1 MVAAGAYGDETPTA
15 AKLAMEASR
24 GKRARVGPLPQPPA
38 RSVSTRVPP
47 MHNRPSS
54 PHHRAAPPSLPSP
67 LSRSRAQPSKDRA
80 DEILPGQ
87 FQHSRR
93 QGGPGQVPPQ
103 RLRRGRARRRSAPH
117 RRDRRARQREDSHG
131 GRPTR
136 HAHRLGPGQAHVP
149 PAERPVPS
157 RARRTPPSRRHLSPR
172 VRRPLDAVV
181 SRDRLRRHR
190 SRGAR
195 PGGGAV
201 PSRAAAPGSNLDR
214 DEREKPI
221 RGDGRAGVGAA
232 RHPGTRT
239 VAVDPRR
246 FARRFADSFAF
257 AFGASFSSEFLAAV
271 SIAFPD
277 AHRHGTVPSSSRGRD
292 R

>member
-87 FQHSRR
+87 FLHSRR
-93 QGGPGQVPPQ
+93 QGGPGQVPLQ
-103 RLRRGRARRRSAPH
+103 RLRRGRARRRSA
-117 RRDRRARQREDSHG
+117 
-131 GRPTR
+131 RPTR
-136 HAHRLGPGQAHVP
+136 HAHRLGPCQAHVP
-149 PAERPVPS
+149 PAERPVLS

-181 SRDRLRRHR
+181 SRDGLRRHR

-221 RGDGRAGVGAA
+221 RGDGRAGAGAA

-239 VAVDPRR
+239 VAVNPRR